1 MLKECTPSE
10 DGTHVVIPSK
20 TYDSTRLALSKMVS
34 FLDQSATAQCD
45 AIQAMEDAE
54 QHVLQVNADLYNN
67 YKLMANGM
75 ITEAITHELDSVS
88 KTSIP
93 QDADLH
99 FKTLK
104 NLYWIMMEFWYTTT
118 TSCLFA
124 IVIGLCLKSYLM
136 LLICIIFRSHFYSQR

>member
-1 MLKECTPSE
+1 MMLKECTPSE

-75 ITEAITHELDSVS
+75 ITELLR
-88 KTSIP
+88 TS
-93 QDADLH
+93 
-99 FKTLK
+99 
-104 NLYWIMMEFWYTTT
+104 WI
-118 TSCLFA
+118 
-124 IVIGLCLKSYLM
+124 
-136 LLICIIFRSHFYSQR
+136 Q